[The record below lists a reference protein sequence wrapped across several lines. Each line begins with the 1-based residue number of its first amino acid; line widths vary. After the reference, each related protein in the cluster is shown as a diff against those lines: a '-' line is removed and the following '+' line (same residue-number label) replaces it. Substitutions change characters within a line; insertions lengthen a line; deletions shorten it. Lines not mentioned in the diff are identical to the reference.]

1 MITYKLAGITEHS
14 LSVTNPTYEKPNQ
27 EFMLGWDIDFNLN
40 YPENGLLDVTIR
52 ASAIQENNEDRRP
65 FASMVVVHQFEVEGI
80 DRKHPQEASPQE
92 RHLLATLLGV
102 SLGTIRGMMYAR
114 TIAVLGKNVFL
125 PVMNPLDMLNNAFPV
140 KTLEEG

>member
-80 DRKHPQEASPQE
+80 VEKHPQKASLE
-92 RHLLATLLGV
+92 DRHLLATLIGV
-102 SLGTIRGMMYAR
+102 SLGTIRGLMYAR
-114 TIAVLGKNVFL
+114 TVAILGKNVFM
-125 PVMNPLDMLNNAFPV
+125 PVMNPLSLLDNAFP
-140 KTLEEG
+140 LQPAEEG